1 ILNYEEENETE
12 DAVYVNDYILG
23 AGIDGVDTALNNEGR
38 SEFLFQGD
46 YVLPF
51 NDNEGQFEA
60 GYKSEINDISSEV
73 AVTINGEFQDN
84 LSNNLKYKEGIH
96 AFYSQYGNKFG
107 HFTFLAG
114 LRVEI
119 SNISIESISGGG
131 LTEDKNYTN
140 LFPTLHTGYELGENE
155 TIQLSY

>member
-1 ILNYEEENETE
+1 ICSS
-12 DAVYVNDYILG
+12 AYIYDLYSFP
-23 AGIDGVDTALNNEGR
+23 TRR
-38 SEFLFQGD
+38 SSDL
-46 YVLPF
+46 
-51 NDNEGQFEA
+51 
-60 GYKSEINDISSEV
+60 
-73 AVTINGEFQDN
+73 GEFQDN